1 MVRVKILVQFY
12 FFGSKMLKFQN
23 MINNKRA
30 KSFSKKKKKKEKKEK
45 EKEKEKEKKKSKLNY
60 VKSFTTL
67 IIYDL

>member
-30 KSFSKKKKKKEKKEK
+30 KASPKKKKKEKKEK